1 MERLVVVDVSPAR
14 SNTAADF
21 QFYIGAM
28 RDVDVSGDLPR
39 STARRLAEDQLRR
52 AVKVSAPV

>member
-1 MERLVVVDVSPAR
+1 MVVDVSPAR